1 MKPWGKP
8 QERDVSWEK
17 LLPKLTLKDLI
28 EIQDS
33 NQLTVHFEKPIAHDS
48 CKSMSLSIASNAFIK
63 SIRIMSF
70 TIPLAF
76 ALNNFAPFK

>member
-28 EIQDS
+28 EI
-33 NQLTVHFEKPIAHDS
+33 
-48 CKSMSLSIASNAFIK
+48 
-63 SIRIMSF
+63 
-70 TIPLAF
+70 
-76 ALNNFAPFK
+76 